1 MANEQVLV
9 TGGSGFIGVH
19 CILQLLEA
27 DYRVRTTVRSLQRE
41 PDVRAML
48 KQGGARASDQDRL
61 SFIAA
66 NLENDAGWPE
76 AVDRCD
82 YVLHVASPIPPH
94 APKHEDELIIPAR
107 EGALRVLRAS
117 REAGVR
123 RVVLTS
129 SFGTIGYGHPTQTAP
144 FSEKD
149 WSNLDGDVPP
159 YQKSKTLAERAAWDF
174 IAREGGNLE
183 LSVINPVGVLGP
195 VFGPDYSP
203 SIFLVQRLMDRAMPG
218 VHVILR
224 KPVTRESGTRSL
236 KTAYSRMLRDY
247 RKHTRFALMTRV
259 LAVDEKQ
266 GTFSVTVT
274 NVGEGGVGLAT
285 NEELAV
291 GSIVSFQLPLPGLK
305 SEIHVEA
312 RVLWTRSYGV
322 AGCEFVHF
330 PTASRQ
336 ILSAWLESRYRI
348 KKPLIPV

>member
-27 DYRVRTTVRSLQRE
+27 DYRVRTTVRSLKRE

-48 KQGGARASDQDRL
+48 KQGGARPSDQDRL

-76 AVDRCD
+76 AVAGCT

-117 REAGVR
+117 REEGVR

-129 SFGTIGYGHPTQTAP
+129 SFGTIGYGHPPQTAP

-149 WSNLDGDVPP
+149 WSNLNGDVPP

-174 IAREGGNLE
+174 IAKEGGNLE

-203 SIFLVQRLMDRAMPG
+203 SIFLVQRLMDHAMPG
-218 VHVILR
+218 CPRLNFGLVDVRDVADLHLRAMTHPAAKGERFIAAAGDFIWMRDIARILKNR
-224 KPVTRESGTRSL
+224 MGASAKRVPTRELPNWLVRL
-236 KTAYSRMLRDY
+236 AALRDPAI
-247 RKHTRFALMTRV
+247 KLVTPELGKTKSTTNEKAKRV
-259 LAVDEKQ
+259 L
-266 GTFSVTVT
+266 GWTPRS
-274 NVGEGGVGLAT
+274 
-285 NEELAV
+285 NEEA
-291 GSIVSFQLPLPGLK
+291 IVATAESLVRLK
-305 SEIHVEA
+305 
-312 RVLWTRSYGV
+312 LLK
-322 AGCEFVHF
+322 
-330 PTASRQ
+330 Q
-336 ILSAWLESRYRI
+336 N
-348 KKPLIPV
+348 

>member
-1 MANEQVLV
+1 MTPEMAFECLV
-9 TGGSGFIGVH
+9 VSHDPAVFSTVDR
-19 CILQLLEA
+19 ILQDLSIQMNMCPSYSGATKFLVEGST
-27 DYRVRTTVRSLQRE
+27 DLIVIDWEGE
-41 PDVRAML
+41 P
-48 KQGGARASDQDRL
+48 S
-61 SFIAA
+61 
-66 NLENDAGWPE
+66 
-76 AVDRCD
+76 
-82 YVLHVASPIPPH
+82 
-94 APKHEDELIIPAR
+94 
-107 EGALRVLRAS
+107 
-117 REAGVR
+117 
-123 RVVLTS
+123 
-129 SFGTIGYGHPTQTAP
+129 
-144 FSEKD
+144 
-149 WSNLDGDVPP
+149 
-159 YQKSKTLAERAAWDF
+159 
-174 IAREGGNLE
+174 LE
-183 LSVINPVGVLGP
+183 LLDQIREFAKWQKPTVVAISA
-195 VFGPDYSP
+195 
-203 SIFLVQRLMDRAMPG
+203 MDRAMPG

-247 RKHTRFALMTRV
+247 RKHTRFALMTRL

-285 NEELAV
+285 NEELPV